1 MTIDDLRR
9 PGEQYY
15 RDNNNSRRGWAM
27 AALVAVGLFGF
38 VWGLSSRDTSD
49 PLGTTG
55 QGNSAASSGIKPV
68 LRLIPAVPTTSN
80 LYGLLR
86 SASVDF
92 MRE

>member
-1 MTIDDLRR
+1 MTINDPRR

-15 RDNNNSRRGWAM
+15 NGNNRMGWAT
-27 AALVAVGLFGF
+27 AGLVAVGLFGF
-38 VWGLSSRDTSD
+38 VWGLSSSDTSD

-55 QGNSAASSGIKPV
+55 QGNSAASPGIAPV
-68 LRLIPAVPTTSN
+68 LRLIPAAPTTSN
-80 LYGLLR
+80 LYWLLR